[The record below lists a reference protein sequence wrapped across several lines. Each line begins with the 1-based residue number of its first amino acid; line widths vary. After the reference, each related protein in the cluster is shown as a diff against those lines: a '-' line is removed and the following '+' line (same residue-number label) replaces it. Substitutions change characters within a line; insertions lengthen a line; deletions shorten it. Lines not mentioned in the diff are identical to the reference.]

1 MIDTVGIIGSG
12 LAGAGVATGLR
23 TQGFEGQILL
33 FGDEA
38 EHAYDRPSLSK
49 AALIER
55 HDHPTPL
62 LPEGWLDTNRIT
74 LIGGEPVTGLDLAS
88 RTLTNAAGQGFA
100 VDKVVFATGLRSR
113 ELGIE
118 GERLEGVQH
127 LRTWADQLAMR
138 DALHPETRLA
148 IVGGG
153 LVGCEI
159 ATTARRLGAEVTIFE
174 AGDELVARV
183 LGKAV
188 GARCRHN
195 LEALGVE
202 VRLNASVSE
211 IEGDTRVRAVHT
223 GDCAR
228 IEVDRVLVCIG
239 GIPADE
245 VAVAAGIECR
255 RGIVV
260 DAQGRSSHEDVFAA
274 GDVAN
279 WPLRDGTRRS
289 LETYLN
295 AQEQAACVAATLL
308 GRGTPALQLPKG
320 WTEIA
325 GRKIQFVGNM
335 AAQGKLIVRRR
346 GDDAAHV
353 AFLAGEQGELLAAL
367 AVDAPGEFAAAM
379 RLVDRDMRPDLT
391 RLADAD
397 VSLREIL
404 KTTRVREKTG

>member
-1 MIDTVGIIGSG
+1 MIRSVGIVGSG

-23 TQGFEGQILL
+23 AQGFDGQILL
-33 FGDEA
+33 FGDET

-55 HDHPTPL
+55 HSHPTPL
-62 LPEGWLDTNRIT
+62 LPAGWAEINEIT
-74 LIGGEPVTGLDLAS
+74 LIGGQAVTDFDLAS
-88 RTLTNAAGQGFA
+88 RTLTSAAGQSFV
-100 VDKVVFATGLRSR
+100 VDKAVFATGLRSR

-118 GERLEGVQH
+118 GEHLDGVQH

-138 DALHPETRLA
+138 EALHPGTRLA

-183 LGKAV
+183 LGKQV
-188 GARCRHN
+188 GERCRHN
-195 LEALGVE
+195 LEKMGVT
-202 VRLNASVSE
+202 VRINASVSE
-211 IEGDTRVRAVHT
+211 IEGGARVEAVRA
-223 GDCAR
+223 GDGTRMDA
-228 IEVDRVLVCIG
+228 DMVLVCIG
-239 GIPADE
+239 GVPADE
-245 VAVAAGIECR
+245 VAAAAGIECN
-255 RGIVV
+255 RGIIV
-260 DAQGRSSHEDVFAA
+260 DAQGRSSDQNVFAA

-308 GRGTPALQLPKG
+308 GRGAPAPQIPKG

-335 AAQGKLIVRRR
+335 AAQGRLIIRRR

-353 AFLAGEQGELLAAL
+353 AFLAGEQGALLAAL
-367 AVDAPGEFAAAM
+367 GVDAPGEFASAM
-379 RLVDRDMRPDLT
+379 RLVDRDMKPDLAQ
-391 RLADAD
+391 LADLD

-404 KTTRVREKTG
+404 KSTRTMENTG